1 MPAAAVKPA
10 PRGVPTLIGPK
21 ASVARPVS
29 PQLNPAEN
37 RWTAADTTGLGGGR
51 SRRNSRGRGKIRRSR
66 EDHQWRRR
74 PARTRPTV
82 RDESWGSEPD

>member
-10 PRGVPTLIGPK
+10 PRGVPTYTGPK
-21 ASVARPVS
+21 ASVAGPVS
-29 PQLNPAEN
+29 PRLNPLEDQ
-37 RWTAADTTGLGGGR
+37 WTAGDTAGLGTGR
-51 SRRNSRGRGKIRRSR
+51 GRGYSRGRGKIRRSR

-74 PARTRPTV
+74 SAGTGPTV